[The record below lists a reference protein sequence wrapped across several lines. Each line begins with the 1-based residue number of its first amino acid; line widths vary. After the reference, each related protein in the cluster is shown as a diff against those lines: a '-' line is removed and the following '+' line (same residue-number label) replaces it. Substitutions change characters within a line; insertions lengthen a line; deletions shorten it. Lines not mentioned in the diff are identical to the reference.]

1 MGENYK
7 PKRKRGEIM
16 KSEVI
21 GLRLESDIL
30 DEIREQAR
38 KNSRSIA
45 KEITHQLKQKKER
58 ENENMEQLESYAEY
72 CRQHITDNLE
82 MLEGKKYSCSWDLAN
97 DLTQEGNANGSMTFS
112 TYKAEQYIKT
122 WFENVGVFLDEYK
135 NEHGE
140 TPTHNP
146 FNDQEL
152 FHCLMVIHGV
162 SIILSQVD
170 FLNDDK
176 DIEITKENAE
186 RIKKEIE
193 KFFPLFDYVENHEG
207 K

>member
-1 MGENYK
+1 
-7 PKRKRGEIM
+7 M

-58 ENENMEQLESYAEY
+58 EGESVESLESFAEY
-72 CRQHITDNLE
+72 CRNHIADHLE
-82 MLEGKKYSCSWDLAN
+82 MVEGKKYSSSWDLAY
-97 DLTQEGNANGSMTFS
+97 DLTQDGNMNGSLTFS

-135 NEHGE
+135 NEYGE
-140 TPTHNP
+140 MPTHNP

-162 SIILSQVD
+162 AIILSQVD
-170 FLNDDK
+170 FINADQ

-186 RIKKEIE
+186 RIKQEAE
-193 KFFPLFDYVENHEG
+193 KFFPLFDYVENNQG

>member
-1 MGENYK
+1 
-7 PKRKRGEIM
+7 M

-58 ENENMEQLESYAEY
+58 ENENMEELESYAEY
-72 CRQHITDNLE
+72 CRQHIADNLE
-82 MLEGKKYSCSWDLAN
+82 TLENKSYSSSWDLAY
-97 DLTQEGNANGSMTFS
+97 DLTQDGNANGSMTFS
-112 TYKAEQYIKT
+112 TYRAEQYIKT
-122 WFENVGVFLDEYK
+122 WFDNVGVFLDEYK
-135 NEHGE
+135 NEYGE
-140 TPTHNP
+140 MPTHNP

-193 KFFPLFDYVENHEG
+193 KFFPLFDYIENHEG

>member
-1 MGENYK
+1 
-7 PKRKRGEIM
+7 M

-30 DEIREQAR
+30 DEIREQAK

-58 ENENMEQLESYAEY
+58 EGESVESLETYAEY
-72 CRQHITDNLE
+72 CRQHIADNLE
-82 MLEGKKYSCSWDLAN
+82 MVEGKKYSCSWDLAN
-97 DLTQEGNANGSMTFS
+97 DLTQDGNMNGSLTFS
-112 TYKAEQYIKT
+112 TYKASQYIKA
-122 WFENVGVFLDEYK
+122 WFDNVGVFLDEYK
-135 NEHGE
+135 NEYGE

-176 DIEITKENAE
+176 EIEITKENAE
-186 RIKKEIE
+186 RIKQEAE
-193 KFFPLFDYVENHEG
+193 KFFPLFDYVENQQG